1 MSWGKKIMF
10 VYIVFVA
17 GILFLVYKSSSQK
30 VDLVTPDYYKK
41 ELAFQHTIEE
51 RERVNALSGKT
62 SFCQIDSEL
71 IITLPKEMMNKSV
84 EVDATLYC
92 PSDKEKDIHFNT
104 STSSG
109 KFKWTLSLETKG
121 YFEIHLRW
129 IADQLAFYQ
138 EDKLFIK

>member
-51 RERVNALSGKT
+51 RERANALSGKT
-62 SFCQIDSEL
+62 GFCQIDSGL
-71 IITLPKEMMNKSV
+71 VITLPKEMIDKSV
-84 EVDATLYC
+84 EVDVTL
-92 PSDKEKDIHFNT
+92 
-104 STSSG
+104 
-109 KFKWTLSLETKG
+109 
-121 YFEIHLRW
+121 
-129 IADQLAFYQ
+129 
-138 EDKLFIK
+138 